1 MFGIGL
7 PEIII
12 LFVIAAIIIGP
23 IVIVVIV
30 LAHVSKQKTSQS
42 RPINIQPPP
51 LPISSENDLIIKA
64 QLFFKNN
71 NYKRAIKALNRALEI
86 NNKSESAFYN
96 RGVVLL
102 KMGDKKKA
110 VRDLKIAANLGH
122 EKSKEFLDNK
132 KIPY

>member
-30 LAHVSKQKTSQS
+30 LAHVKKQRGSQI

-64 QLFFKNN
+64 QLFFKDN
-71 NYKRAIKALNRALEI
+71 NYKSAINALNRALRI

-102 KMGDKKKA
+102 KMGDKK
-110 VRDLKIAANLGH
+110 RPFEI
-122 EKSKEFLDNK
+122 
-132 KIPY
+132 